1 MKAAHAIQ
9 MNSETST
16 HEIRFT
22 KYFTWPM
29 LWIPYIDLGKPP
41 GTVKD
46 SLATLRSPKCEASV

>member
-1 MKAAHAIQ
+1 MKEAHAIQ

-16 HEIRFT
+16 HEIRST

-46 SLATLRSPKCEASV
+46 SLATLRSPKC